1 MAPGDQSLVYEILSG
16 DVNAYALLVKR
27 YQKPIFNLMLR
38 MTGSEQDAFDLTQ
51 ETFVRAYEKLEKFN
65 PAAPFFPW
73 LYTMGLNLARDFLRR
88 ANRAQI
94 NSYESENSV
103 SPESDLDDRLADQI
117 DIQQVQKGLQLLPVD
132 YREAL
137 LLRFHEELSINE
149 VAYALGL
156 SISAAKMR
164 IHRGL
169 LKLRGLLEEH
179 LTLDGFEHGKDPHEC

>member
-1 MAPGDQSLVYEILSG
+1 MASGDQSLVYDILSG

-27 YQKPIFNLMLR
+27 YQKPILNLMLR
-38 MTGSEQDAFDLTQ
+38 MTGSEQDALDLTQ

-65 PAAPFFPW
+65 PSASFFPW

-88 ANRAQI
+88 AKRSPI
-94 NSYESENSV
+94 ESYEPDDSFSIEI
-103 SPESDLDDRLADQI
+103 DQYDRLADQI
-117 DIQQVQKGLQLLPVD
+117 DVQKVSEVLLSLPFD

-137 LLRFHEELSINE
+137 LLRFHEGLSVGE

-156 SISAAKMR
+156 SLSAAKMR

-169 LKLRGLLEEH
+169 LKLRQLLE
-179 LTLDGFEHGKDPHEC
+179 KQ

>member
-1 MAPGDQSLVYEILSG
+1 MASGEETLVYEILSG

-38 MTGSEQDAFDLTQ
+38 MAGTEQDAVDLTQ
-51 ETFVRAYEKLEKFN
+51 ETFVRAYEKLEKFD

-88 ANRAQI
+88 AKRSPIQ
-94 NSYESENSV
+94 SYEPENNV
-103 SPESDLDDRLADQI
+103 SMEINQDDRLADHI
-117 DIQQVQKGLQLLPVD
+117 DVQEVLEGLQTLPLD

-137 LLRFHEELSINE
+137 LLRFHEGLSVSE
-149 VAYALGL
+149 VAHALGL
-156 SISAAKMR
+156 SLSGAKMR

-169 LKLRGLLEEH
+169 LKLRQMLE
-179 LTLDGFEHGKDPHEC
+179 KQ

>member
-1 MAPGDQSLVYEILSG
+1 MTSGEETLVREILSG

-27 YQKPIFNLMLR
+27 YQKPIFNLMWR
-38 MTGSEQDAFDLTQ
+38 MTGSEQDAVDLTQ

-65 PAAPFFPW
+65 PSAPFFPW

-88 ANRAQI
+88 ARRSPI
-94 NSYESENSV
+94 EPYEQESSV
-103 SPESDLDDRLADQI
+103 SIEVNQDDRLADQI
-117 DIQQVQKGLQLLPVD
+117 DVQEVLEGLQTLPVD

-137 LLRFHEELSINE
+137 LLRFHEGLSVSE

-156 SISAAKMR
+156 SLSGAKMR

-169 LKLRGLLEEH
+169 LKLRQVLGKQEPLERV
-179 LTLDGFEHGKDPHEC
+179 